1 MTDDK
6 EKTMSIFSIPTDF
19 GSDAMMKNATAMTSW
34 MKDGEAGLMPM
45 AVQSAGAAA
54 MAATFGMA
62 ATAHMTG
69 MMFGLFQ
76 GMMDASARGIGSQM
90 PAVPAVKPATR
101 AAKKTASAAKA
112 TIDTGAD
119 VVPMEPAKPVPAKAQ
134 ATVEK
139 LKSDASD
146 AAAAARETTG
156 AAIAEAEKAAESVTA
171 HLEPEDFR
179 RPAEIEKPATPD
191 DLKMISGVGPKLEQ
205 VLNGL
210 GVWTF
215 GQIAA
220 WSAEEIAW
228 VDDYLQFRGRIE
240 RDDWIRQAAA
250 LAEGGREE
258 YVRVFGKEP
267 R

>member
-6 EKTMSIFSIPTDF
+6 EKTMSIFPIPTDL
-19 GSDAMMKNATAMTSW
+19 GSDAMMKNASAMTSW

-45 AVQSAGAAA
+45 AVQSAGAAV
-54 MAATFGMA
+54 MAASFGMA
-62 ATAHMTG
+62 AATHMTG
-69 MMFGLFQ
+69 MMFGLYQ
-76 GMMDASARGIGSQM
+76 GMIEASMRQGGAAM
-90 PAVPAVKPATR
+90 PTEPAAKPAARTAKKAPA
-101 AAKKTASAAKA
+101 AAKT
-112 TIDTGAD
+112 TIETGAD
-119 VVPMEPAKPVPAKAQ
+119 VVPMEPAEPAPAKAR

-139 LKSDASD
+139 LKSDASE
-146 AAAAARETTG
+146 AAAAARETSDTAAAKAERASESLTG
-156 AAIAEAEKAAESVTA
+156 

-179 RPAEIEKPATPD
+179 RPAEIEKPALPD

-215 GQIAA
+215 GQISA
-220 WSAEEIAW
+220 WTAEEIAW
-228 VDDYLQFRGRIE
+228 VDDYLQFKGRIE
-240 RDDWIRQAAA
+240 RDDWIRQSAA
-250 LAEGGREE
+250 LAAGGREE